1 MGRASNGVPVRIWE
15 LHGRCFFGIMHDMK
29 AKAWRLYGAKDA
41 RLDDIELEPRA
52 KREIRWLCIV

>member
-1 MGRASNGVPVRIWE
+1 
-15 LHGRCFFGIMHDMK
+15 MHDMK